1 MAVRRYLL
9 SIIWIASV
17 ALWSDSRALSLT
29 DIEVSSQ
36 LNQPLIARIDI
47 IVESQ
52 QEIDNLEVRLGSSA
66 EFSRRKLYYSSLIQN
81 FKFQVVQDEAT
92 GAAYIVVTSEA
103 SITTPLIDFLI
114 ELKTTGQEI
123 LQQYTILLDPDSY
136 GVTTAANIKKN
147 QGETEITV
155 EYEIDPYYSNIGI
168 FVSLNDN
175 SMKKVDVKDEGT
187 IYLDLLKDAFS
198 PSFFLVEFSV
208 NPLPVLST
216 ILKEDHEGTYEDAD
230 INDDLNLIQALTEG
244 FEEPYALSFF
254 VGSVIR
260 FVSPEESD
268 FLTVNKGF
276 SGLLLSIGDQHI
288 KDAVLFDDDWYEVEW
303 KIKGDRRIGSVYH
316 SWSFR
321 LGSKLH
327 SNSDIADVNY
337 IGVRREYFNDKLGNY
352 RWNENIG
359 IDFSLYF
366 SRADGE
372 LVQQQFFVEKNWPT
386 ASGNF
391 TLGIGLNRFIDRY
404 TGELADEDDDL
415 RLIIRPGLSF

>member
-1 MAVRRYLL
+1 MAARRYLQF
-9 SIIWIASV
+9 IICIASA

-29 DIEVSSQ
+29 DIEVSSR

-47 IVESQ
+47 IAGSQ
-52 QEIDNLEVRLGSSA
+52 QEIDNLQVRLGSAA
-66 EFSRRKLYYSSLIQN
+66 EFNRRDLYYSSLIQN
-81 FKFQVVQDEAT
+81 FKFRVVQDEST
-92 GAAYIVVTSEA
+92 GAAYIVVTSQA
-103 SITTPLIDFLI
+103 SITTPLVDFLI
-114 ELKTTGQEI
+114 ELETTGQEI
-123 LQQYTILLDPDSY
+123 LQQYTILLDPSAY
-136 GVTTAANIKKN
+136 GAATPAGSKKDR
-147 QGETEITV
+147 GESEVTV
-155 EYEIDPYYSNIGI
+155 EYEIDPYYSNIGV
-168 FVSLNDN
+168 FVSLTDG
-175 SMKKVDVKDEGT
+175 SMEKVDVKDEGT

-208 NPLPVLST
+208 NPLPVLGT
-216 ILKEDHEGTYEDAD
+216 VLKEDHEDTYEKGEV
-230 INDDLNLIQALTEG
+230 NDDLNLIQALTEG

-254 VGSVIR
+254 VGNVIR
-260 FVSPEESD
+260 FASPDDSD

-288 KDAVLFDDDWYEVEW
+288 KDAELFDDDWYEVEW

-337 IGVRREYFNDKLGNY
+337 IGVRREFFNDKLGRY

-359 IDFSLYF
+359 VDFSLYF
-366 SRADGE
+366 SRADDE
-372 LVQQQFFVEKNWPT
+372 LVQQQFFVEKHWPSE
-386 ASGNF
+386 SGEF

-404 TGELADEDDDL
+404 TGELADEDDEL
-415 RLIIRPGLSF
+415 RLIVRPGLSF